1 MDYNQRSLELHRELQ
16 GKLSIALKM
25 PVTDKEALSLLYT
38 PGVAEPCRRIA
49 EHPEEIYDYTAKGNL
64 VAVVTDGSAVLGL
77 GNIGAAAGLPVM
89 EGKCILFKAFGGVDA
104 VPVCLDTLDPE
115 DIIRTVRMMSSVYGG
130 INLEDISA
138 PRCFHIENRL
148 KELLDIPVFHDDQ
161 HGTAIV
167 TLAALINAVKATG
180 RRKESLK
187 VVISGAG
194 SAGVAIAKILM
205 QWGVSDIVMCDSRG
219 ILSTDRDLNREKM
232 EIARITNPENLSG
245 SIHDAVLGRDV
256 FVGVSA
262 PHIITSNDVA
272 SMADDSIIFAMS
284 NPVPEIDPGDAQIGG
299 AAIVATGRSDYP
311 NQINNVL
318 AFPGIFRG
326 ALDVRARDINDE
338 MKIAVAGAIAGLV
351 DDAAIAE
358 GTVIP
363 SPFDR
368 RVAFEAAVATA
379 RTAIQT
385 GSARLVLQEGEIRAR
400 VSAKVPQGDD
410 HPASS

>member
-1 MDYNQRSLELHRELQ
+1 MDYNQRSLELHKKLK
-16 GKLSIALKM
+16 GKLEISLKM
-25 PVTDKEALSLLYT
+25 PVSDKDALSLLYT
-38 PGVAEPCRRIA
+38 PGVAEPCRRIH

-89 EGKCILFKAFGGVDA
+89 EGKCILFKGFGGVDA
-104 VPVCLDTLDPE
+104 VPVCLDSSDPE

-148 KELLDIPVFHDDQ
+148 KDLLDIPVFHDDQ

-167 TLAALINAVKATG
+167 TLAALINAVNATG
-180 RRKESLK
+180 RRKETLK

-194 SAGVAIAKILM
+194 AAGVAIAKILLA
-205 QWGVSDIVMCDSRG
+205 WGVEDIVLCDSRG
-219 ILSTDRDLNREKM
+219 IISKDRDLNREKM
-232 EIARITNPENLSG
+232 EIAYMTNPKNISG
-245 SIHDAVLGRDV
+245 SLYDAVIGTDV

-262 PHIITSNDVA
+262 PHIIGSNEIATMNEDPIV
-272 SMADDSIIFAMS
+272 FAMS
-284 NPVPEIDPGDAQIGG
+284 NPTPEIDPSDARIGG
-299 AAIVATGRSDYP
+299 AAIIATGRSDYP

-326 ALDVRARDINDE
+326 ALDVRARDINE
-338 MKIAVAGAIAGLV
+338 PMKLAVAKAIAGLV
-351 DDAAIAE
+351 DEKQISE

-363 SPFDR
+363 PPFDP
-368 RVAFEAAVATA
+368 RVAVDAAVAAALSAVKSGTA
-379 RTAIQT
+379 RLNL
-385 GSARLVLQEGEIRAR
+385 GESEIRE
-400 VSAKVPQGDD
+400 KI
-410 HPASS
+410 ASKLPKTE